1 MISTNSGFN
10 EAPPTRKPST
20 SGCVAKRKSQSL
32 LLNVF
37 HHGRTKLLAVC
48 SGNTASIDNPGVLC
62 YSRRHCFREEL
73 ADILMSLL
81 GLSRRSDFTRANRPH
96 RLVSDH
102 NIAGT
107 FSIKASQRNCKFA
120 PPVTLLQ
127 HIDGGLQLLLNDC
140 CSLPSFTLLK
150 GLADAKDDF
159 QARV

>member
-20 SGCVAKRKSQSL
+20 SGCVANRKNQSRP
-32 LLNVF
+32 LNVF
-37 HHGRTKLLAVC
+37 HHGRTKLFAVC
-48 SGNTASIDNPGVLC
+48 SSNTASIDNPGVLC

-73 ADILMSLL
+73 ADVLMSLL

-96 RLVSDH
+96 GLVSDD

-107 FSIKASQRNCKFA
+107 FSIKISQRDCKFT

-127 HIDGGLQLLLNDC
+127 HINDGLQLLLNDC

-150 GLADAKDDF
+150 SLANAKDDF
-159 QARV
+159 QVRV